1 MIFTIP
7 NILTVSRLVMLP
19 GVVLLSRNERSL
31 AALALFLVMMATDV
45 LDGYLARLLKQ
56 QSRLGLY
63 LDPVVD
69 KIVVLSLL
77 YEMGICGLLPIVIPH
92 LFLARE
98 LLANGIRA
106 WAGTLGTVI
115 AANWMGKLKLFL
127 QTILLAWGLSMP
139 LFSASAAVPGLLTGF
154 RAMAAIVLA
163 VSWVFLCIFCY
174 RNRSLVSSKG

>member
-1 MIFTIP
+1 MYEKF
-7 NILTVSRLVMLP
+7 LLFALRF
-19 GVVLLSRNERSL
+19 VL
-31 AALALFLVMMATDV
+31 
-45 LDGYLARLLKQ
+45 
-56 QSRLGLY
+56 
-63 LDPVVD
+63 
-69 KIVVLSLL
+69 
-77 YEMGICGLLPIVIPH
+77 IPH

-127 QTILLAWGLSMP
+127 QTILIAWGLSMP

-163 VSWVFLCIFCY
+163 VSWIFLCIFCY
-174 RNRSLVSSKG
+174 RNRSLLGSTE